1 MPLAEATREIY
12 WNVGRGVTGIMYLLA
27 VAAIALC
34 LWGFY
39 RRLPYYRQ
47 GKPLERLD
55 RRGTRLRLFLTQ
67 AFGQLRVLLVNPP
80 GVLHA
85 FFFWGFLLLFIGT
98 LLVMLQVDFTEP
110 LFSWRFLQGIF
121 YLGFKIVLNA
131 AGLVA
136 IVMLLGFAVRRW
148 VIRPE
153 GLETGKDDYLSHILI
168 LVILVTGFLLEGI
181 RMAVTE
187 LPDKEWLAPFS
198 YGGLP
203 FALLLEGGDPE
214 ELRSLHKGLWW
225 FHMALSLGFV
235 ACIPFTKLR
244 HLFITG
250 VNYLFSDLRPKG
262 VIETTNL
269 EDESAESYGAAKVA
283 DLTWKDIY
291 DADACTA
298 CKRCQDRCPAWNT
311 GKPLSPMRVIQQIG
325 EVAIDEPETNLIEK
339 VTREVL
345 WECTTCRACQEVCP
359 ANIEHVNKI
368 LQMRRHLA
376 LMEGE
381 FPGNEVRSAVGHLEV
396 NGNPFGLA
404 FAQRGD
410 WSQGVEVAVA
420 GEGGEFDILYFVG
433 CYAAFD
439 RRNQS
444 VARAFVKICNA
455 AGIRVGILGKEET
468 CCGEPPRKLG
478 NEYLY
483 QTQARSN
490 IDLMKA
496 YGVTRVVT
504 TCPHCYQVLAKDYR
518 DLGFEAEVEEHTSFL
533 LRLVREK
540 RLALLPEALDCSY
553 HDSCYLGRY
562 QDDYSSPRR
571 LLELAGA
578 TLREMERSGPESFCC
593 GGGGGLVLAE
603 ERVGRRIS
611 ETRVSMAVATGAAT
625 LVANCPF
632 CLTMFEDGI
641 KTGGYEGRVAVRDLA
656 EVIAQRLPQ
665 DAGGGAAFP
674 RES

>member
-1 MPLAEATREIY
+1 MPLTEATREIY

-27 VAAIALC
+27 AIAIALC
-34 LWGFY
+34 IWGFY
-39 RRLPYYRQ
+39 RRLPFYRQ
-47 GKPLERLD
+47 GKALDRLD
-55 RRGTRLRLFLTQ
+55 RRGERVRLFLAQ

-80 GVLHA
+80 GTLHA
-85 FFFWGFLLLFIGT
+85 LLFWGFLLLFIGT
-98 LLVMLQVDFTEP
+98 LLVMLQVDLTEP
-110 LFSWRFLQGIF
+110 LFSWRFLTGTF

-131 AGLVA
+131 AGLAA
-136 IVMLLGFAVRRW
+136 IAMLLGFAVRRW
-148 VIRPE
+148 IIRPE
-153 GLETGKDDYLSHILI
+153 GLQTGKDDYLSHILI
-168 LVILVTGFLLEGI
+168 LTILVTGFLLEGI

-203 FALLLEGGDPE
+203 FALLFEGRDPA

-250 VNYLFSDLRPKG
+250 VNYFFTDLRPKG
-262 VIETTNL
+262 VIETTDL
-269 EDESAESYGAAKVA
+269 EDESVESYGAAQVSE
-283 DLTWKDIY
+283 LSWKDLY

-311 GKPLSPMRVIQQIG
+311 GKPLSPMRVVQQIG
-325 EVAIDEPETNLIEK
+325 EVAVDAPETNLIEK

-368 LQMRRHLA
+368 LEMRRHMA

-381 FPGNEVRSAVGHLEV
+381 FPGDEVRGALGHLEV

-404 FAQRGD
+404 FAQRGE
-410 WSQGVEVAVA
+410 WSRGLDVTIL
-420 GEGGEFDILYFVG
+420 GEGGECDILYFVG

-455 AGIRVGILGKEET
+455 AGIRVGIMGKEET

-490 IDLMKA
+490 IDLMRR
-496 YGVTRVVT
+496 YGVTQVVT

-518 DLGFEAEVEEHTSFL
+518 DLGFQAEVEEYTAFL
-533 LRLVREK
+533 QRLVREK
-540 RLALLPEALDCSY
+540 RISLTPEELDCSY

-562 QDDYSSPRR
+562 QDSYSSPRELLR
-571 LLELAGA
+571 LSGAGI
-578 TLREMERSGPESFCC
+578 REMERSAAESFCC

-603 ERVGRRIS
+603 ERVGKRIS
-611 ETRVSMAVATGAAT
+611 ETRVSMAVVTGAPL
-625 LVANCPF
+625 LVSNCPF

-641 KTGGYEGRVAVRDLA
+641 KTGGYEGRIEARDLA
-656 EVIAQRLPQ
+656 EVIAQRLSTDQ
-665 DAGGGAAFP
+665 RETAAAAQG
-674 RES
+674 S